1 MLGLKT
7 STWIVVSICIGG
19 CGGGTPTMPTPAPAS
34 APSPSARPSLPPIEL
49 TGQVIDA
56 ATSAPI
62 AGATVR
68 INGRYS
74 SVTDPSGKYIVSG
87 LLDAGAGYDFTFV
100 SAADYVS
107 DYRYIR
113 SSTQDVRLNRIER
126 IAAGES
132 KFITVEPNDT
142 LCVNNMQDSPGLG
155 QDYVCRSI
163 RVIARSDGILTIE
176 AVSTQTG
183 MHPLLEVETVG
194 VQPCCSERLG
204 NPTSI
209 QVRAGTELVANVEMS
224 FGSTTSQSFM
234 LTTSMTR

>member
-1 MLGLKT
+1 MLKA
-7 STWIVVSICIGG
+7 STWIVLSIFIGG
-19 CGGGTPTMPTPAPAS
+19 CGGGTPTVPTPVLEPSTPSPAS
-34 APSPSARPSLPPIEL
+34 RPAPMAIEL
-49 TGQVIDA
+49 TGQVTDA
-56 ATSAPI
+56 ATAAPI
-62 AGATVR
+62 AGAVVR

-74 SVTDPSGKYIVSG
+74 STTDASGKYTVTG
-87 LLDAGAGYDFTFV
+87 LLDAGSGHDFTYV
-100 SAADYVS
+100 SASNYVS

-113 SSTQDVRLNRIER
+113 SSSQDARLNRIQR
-126 IAAGES
+126 ITAGES
-132 KFITVEPNDT
+132 KLITVEPNDT